1 MKLKLIFLDSFES
14 EYENNKYLISRF
26 VDPSSLTVITGV
38 NLNLS
43 FTPYKVY
50 NCLIEWI
57 PKKGK
62 FRVVEA
68 SE

>member
-1 MKLKLIFLDSFES
+1 MKLKLIFLDSFET
-14 EYENNKYLISRF
+14 EFKDTKYLISRF
-26 VDPSSLTVITGV
+26 VDPSSLTIITGT

-43 FTPYKVY
+43 FEPYKVY
-50 NCLIEWI
+50 NCLIEWN

-62 FRVVEA
+62 FKVVEA

>member
-14 EYENNKYLISRF
+14 EYDGNKYLISRF

-50 NCLIEWI
+50 NCLIEWHS
-57 PKKGK
+57 KKGK